1 MSMGFAF
8 VSVLLVYFGELAVIL
23 YYGVFARV
31 YITELGLLRG
41 NFQCPLGQQ
50 FTVVIYVCT
59 FTCACGFTLPS
70 VWGVLLSFLF
80 FLRVCR
86 ASCSVWS
93 SLLFLSPHCAVMW
106 YSWVGPFVCGF
117 FQVFSGAHCDLHP
130 IACWQVCCQF
140 FLSQLLHHLGIQWQS
155 QWLHQEHR
163 IHFQT
168 RSRSWWPMH
177 FNILYWFSSQRFVQ
191 TTMRLWFPVQL
202 LFLLLFS
209 VLFPTQQW
217 LLPAHLPPLQVRWDY
232 LHLCLCSPPLSPSTA
247 LAWTALLNWSLLQ
260 LWYHMLPASFWQRQ
274 FGLTVRQG
282 TCSGPRSCALSCETG
297 EQLLAP
303 TLWS

>member
-1 MSMGFAF
+1 MGFAF
-8 VSVLLVYFGELAVIL
+8 VSVLSVYFGEVAVIL

-31 YITELGLLRG
+31 YVTELGLLRG
-41 NFQCPLGQQ
+41 NSQCPLGQQ

-59 FTCACGFTLPS
+59 FTRVLVVLHCLVFGASCS
-70 VWGVLLSFLF
+70 VFFF

-86 ASCSVWS
+86 VSYSVWS

-117 FQVFSGAHCDLHP
+117 FQVFSGPPCDLHP

-155 QWLHQEHR
+155 QRLHREHQ

-177 FNILYWFSSQRFVQ
+177 FNIL
-191 TTMRLWFPVQL
+191 
-202 LFLLLFS
+202 
-209 VLFPTQQW
+209 
-217 LLPAHLPPLQVRWDY
+217 
-232 LHLCLCSPPLSPSTA
+232 
-247 LAWTALLNWSLLQ
+247 
-260 LWYHMLPASFWQRQ
+260 
-274 FGLTVRQG
+274 
-282 TCSGPRSCALSCETG
+282 
-297 EQLLAP
+297 
-303 TLWS
+303 

>member
-8 VSVLLVYFGELAVIL
+8 VSVLSVYFGEVAVIL

-31 YITELGLLRG
+31 YVTELGLLRG

-117 FQVFSGAHCDLHP
+117 FQVFSGPHCDLHP

-155 QWLHQEHR
+155 QRLHREHR

-168 RSRSWWPMH
+168 RSWSWWPMH
-177 FNILYWFSSQRFVQ
+177 FNISLLIFVSTLCADNHVPLVSSAAPFPPSVLSVVSSSAMVAASSLASTSGTLRLPPFVSMF
-191 TTMRLWFPVQL
+191 TTTFTINSSCLDGLAQSITAPIMVSHASS
-202 LFLLLFS
+202 LFLAAT
-209 VLFPTQQW
+209 VWPHCATR
-217 LLPAHLPPLQVRWDY
+217 HL
-232 LHLCLCSPPLSPSTA
+232 
-247 LAWTALLNWSLLQ
+247 
-260 LWYHMLPASFWQRQ
+260 
-274 FGLTVRQG
+274 
-282 TCSGPRSCALSCETG
+282 
-297 EQLLAP
+297 
-303 TLWS
+303 